1 MKIFGLCL
9 LAVQVL
15 LLIGIFVL
23 LWQIRGVLRREDL
36 PEDDPLPAKEN
47 KFVVTRMRLMCIFL
61 AVGAG
66 IGLLQ
71 AVLKAVLLLMDVL

>member
-1 MKIFGLCL
+1 MKILFLCL
-9 LAVQVL
+9 LMLQVL

-23 LWQIRGVLRREDL
+23 LWQIRGVMRREDL

-47 KFVVTRMRLMCIFL
+47 KFVVIRMRMLCIFF

-66 IGLLQ
+66 IGLLR
-71 AVLKAVLLLMDVL
+71 AVLRLIDVF